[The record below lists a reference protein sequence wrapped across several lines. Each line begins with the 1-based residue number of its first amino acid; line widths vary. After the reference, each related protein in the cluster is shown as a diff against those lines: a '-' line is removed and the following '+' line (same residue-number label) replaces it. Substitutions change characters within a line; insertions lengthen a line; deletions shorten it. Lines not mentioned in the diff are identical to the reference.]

1 VENFELFY
9 KHFKEFLEAFG
20 QKNSDIKEQ
29 ILYVLFT
36 SNSHLSAQEISSEI
50 YKIYKNEISMTSI
63 YLFLNFLETHHL
75 ANSFEEN
82 GVKKFELNLK
92 SSHDH
97 LVCEIC
103 RKIVD
108 FEDEMIEQRQEQICK
123 EKNFKEQS
131 HTMMLYGICEDCQVK
146 NRG

>member
-1 VENFELFY
+1 VDNFELFY

-20 QKNSDIKEQ
+20 QKSFI
-29 ILYVLFT
+29 

-50 YKIYKNEISMTSI
+50 YKIHKNEISMTSI
-63 YLFLNFLETHHL
+63 YSFLNFLEMHHL
-75 ANSFEEN
+75 ANCFEEN

-97 LVCEIC
+97 LICEIC
-103 RKIVD
+103 EKIVD

-123 EKNFKEQS
+123 EKNFSEQS
-131 HTMMLYGICEDCQVK
+131 HTMILYGICSDCQEK
-146 NRG
+146 NGN

>member
-1 VENFELFY
+1 MENFELFY

-20 QKNSDIKEQ
+20 QRNSDIKEQ

-36 SNSHLSAQEISSEI
+36 INSHISAQEISSEI

-103 RKIVD
+103 GKIVD

-131 HTMMLYGICEDCQVK
+131 HMMMLYGICSDCQVK

>member
-1 VENFELFY
+1 MENFELFY

-103 RKIVD
+103 GKIVD

>member
-1 VENFELFY
+1 MENFELFY
-9 KHFKEFLEAFG
+9 KHFEEFLEAFG
-20 QKNSDIKEQ
+20 QKKSDIKEQ

-97 LVCEIC
+97 LICEIC
-103 RKIVD
+103 GKIVD

>member
-1 VENFELFY
+1 MENFELFY

-103 RKIVD
+103 GKIVD

-123 EKNFKEQS
+123 EKKFSEQS
-131 HTMMLYGICEDCQVK
+131 HTMILYGICEDCQVK

>member
-1 VENFELFY
+1 MENFELFY

-97 LVCEIC
+97 LICEIC
-103 RKIVD
+103 GKIVD
-108 FEDEMIEQRQEQICK
+108 FEDEMIEKRQEQICK
-123 EKNFKEQS
+123 EKNFKEKS
-131 HTMMLYGICEDCQVK
+131 HTMMLYGICSDCQAK
-146 NRG
+146 NRD

>member
-1 VENFELFY
+1 MENFELFY

>member
-1 VENFELFY
+1 MENFELFY

-82 GVKKFELNLK
+82 GIKKFELNLK

-97 LVCEIC
+97 LICEIC
-103 RKIVD
+103 GKIVD
-108 FEDEMIEQRQEQICK
+108 FEDDMIEQRQEQICK

-131 HTMMLYGICEDCQVK
+131 HTMMLYGICGDCQVK